1 MNAPQG
7 ICSRRR
13 PNAAASAF
21 SLIELLVAVGVV
33 TALVAL
39 LFPALR
45 GASNRARETQCLAR
59 MRALGAG
66 ITAYAQNEGEFPRS
80 LHSAAGAGTEPW
92 ARAILPYLGSV
103 TQPTDPEWRAHFER
117 SFRCPADK
125 NRGPELFSYGLNV
138 FFELTPDGDD
148 YDGSPATWRKPVNI
162 DHPASTI
169 LLAEP
174 KAVYFADHV
183 MSHLW
188 TTAAGASNAL
198 DGKRHSGR
206 SNFLF
211 VDGHAEAL
219 PVSAT
224 FDPAKNINRWNPGL
238 AGRR

>member
-1 MNAPQG
+1 MTSPQG

-13 PNAAASAF
+13 PKAAASAF

-45 GASNRARETQCLAR
+45 GASNRAREAQCLAR
-59 MRALGAG
+59 MRALGSG

-80 LHSAAGAGTEPW
+80 LHSAAGAGAEPW

-103 TQPTDPEWRAHFER
+103 TQPTDSEWRAVFER

-138 FFELTPDGDD
+138 YFELTPDGDD
-148 YDGSPATWRKPVNI
+148 YDGSPATWRKPANVER
-162 DHPASTI
+162 PGATI

-174 KAVYFADHV
+174 KPVYFADHI
-183 MSHLW
+183 MSHQW
-188 TTAAGASNAL
+188 TSAAGASNAV
-198 DGKRHSGR
+198 DGKRHATR
-206 SNFLF
+206 SNFFF
-211 VDGHAEAL
+211 VDGHVEAL

-224 FDPAKNINRWNPGL
+224 FDPAKKINLWNPGL
-238 AGRR
+238 AARR